1 MRKDYL
7 IPLAILVG
15 FILHAFIMTTFEKP
29 TAGQACVEHMKT
41 TKEYKSK
48 KREFDKGQYLL
59 MFCGQSGN

>member
-29 TAGQACVEHMKT
+29 TAGQICIENIKKSDAYKKIKKH
-41 TKEYKSK
+41 TKKARYV
-48 KREFDKGQYLL
+48 
-59 MFCGQSGN
+59 MMMCGPSN